1 MRRFIP
7 VRTHILLIS
16 LVLLGHIKVLLADD
30 NTGQK
35 LARQPIAF
43 KAPTLDSKPLKI
55 GSRRELFVDNY
66 ILGSLRGS
74 AKRRLFAMTPATNK
88 TTDVAMTH
96 DADWEGPWCRYA
108 KYIQDNGVI
117 KAWYM
122 GHHTYGWN

>member
-7 VRTHILLIS
+7 VRTHILLVS

-30 NTGQK
+30 NTGQE

-43 KAPTLDSKPLKI
+43 EAPTLDSKPLEI

-74 AKRRLFAMTPATNK
+74 AKRRLFAMTPA
-88 TTDVAMTH
+88 
-96 DADWEGPWCRYA
+96 
-108 KYIQDNGVI
+108 
-117 KAWYM
+117 
-122 GHHTYGWN
+122 